1 MDVDRLLR
9 SLGKF
14 GRFQMLQYI
23 YNLSCF
29 PMMAFPLVIYVFIG
43 HIPDFRCKFLGDDD
57 SYTNTNTKLNN
68 SRNVTFQ
75 FNQCDVTVT
84 TNLSGTVVKEI
95 VPCRAKYEFSGQQ
108 TVASEW
114 GLVCEDEGLGGM
126 TTTLLVVGQM
136 VGASVFPTLADKHG
150 RLLIAYTTLMAVI
163 VCFLLT
169 AIVPWFAGFV
179 VMRFLMGMLSQ
190 GPGIIL
196 PTLGLELFPTELRGF
211 VISSGSVAWALSL
224 SIIPLVAFLLR
235 HVTWRYTMGAAA
247 LFGIHS
253 FFTKWFLQESPR
265 WLLVNNKFDE
275 AKIWIQKAAKCNK
288 KDPTSLLSELDSIKE
303 NAERENSDVI
313 LEQTAEMAGKL
324 EEVMGSESTQV
335 SVLEI
340 FRHKHLLV
348 ASIVVWMLWFVN
360 SLTYYGLFLTS
371 GTMSGNMYLN
381 FFLNSVVEI
390 PSVILYSLTINRW
403 GRRKTCAMFLS
414 TAGVSLLLS
423 GVLTFVG
430 ESNLVRGFAMTFSF
444 TGKFGISGA
453 WMTACLFTPE
463 IYPTNIRAQ
472 GLGLA
477 SLAARV
483 GGMISPYAT
492 MFGSR
497 FPWGPPVVFGA
508 FAVLGTILLI
518 WIPETTG
525 KDLPNTVEDV
535 KRLYTVKQIRS
546 DA

>member
-95 VPCRAKYEFSGQQ
+95 VSCRAEYEFSGQQ

-497 FPWGPPVVFGA
+497 FPWGPPVVFGS

-525 KDLPNTVEDV
+525 KELPNTVEDV